1 MGRRRAGSSSAGH
14 IVFSHANGFPAGV
27 YRLLFES
34 WREHGYQVHAVEK
47 FGHDPAWPVTS
58 NWPHLRD
65 QLIAFIEA
73 EVGGPAYLVGHS
85 LGGMLS
91 VLAASKRPDLARGV
105 VLLDAP
111 IIAGWTAHGLQV
123 AKATGLMQR
132 ISPGRVSQT
141 RRPSWPSRA
150 AVRQHF
156 AKKSAFARWDPRV
169 LEDYVKS
176 GFVRRGGQT
185 VLAFDREVETRI
197 YNTLP
202 HHMARVLR
210 RHPLQCPLAFIGGE
224 QSSESRRAGVAATR
238 RLAGERFV
246 WTAGTHLFP
255 MEHPGDTAAEVLR
268 QLVSMDA
275 GRESASMSPI

>member
-1 MGRRRAGSSSAGH
+1 MARRKAGTDGAGD

-27 YRLLFES
+27 YRLLFEA
-34 WREHGYQVHAVEK
+34 WRAHGYRVHAVEQ

-65 QLIAFIEA
+65 QLIAFIDA
-73 EVGGPAYLVGHS
+73 QAVGPAWLVGHS
-85 LGGMLS
+85 LGGLLN
-91 VLAASKRPDLARGV
+91 VLAACKRPDLARGL

-111 IIAGWTAHGLQV
+111 IIAGWSAHGLQV

-132 ISPGRVSQT
+132 ISPGRVSQA

-150 AVRQHF
+150 AVREHF
-156 AKKSAFARWDPRV
+156 AKKAAFARWDPRV
-169 LEDYVKS
+169 LEDYVKC
-176 GFVRRGGQT
+176 GFVRRGGHT
-185 VLAFDREVETRI
+185 VLAFDRAVETRI

-202 HHMARVLR
+202 HHMARVLQ

-224 QSSESRRAGVAATR
+224 QSVESRQAGIAATR

-255 MEHPGDTAAEVLR
+255 MEHPEATAAEVLR
-268 QLVSMDA
+268 QL
-275 GRESASMSPI
+275 ASMQAGGAGASRRPI

>member
-1 MGRRRAGSSSAGH
+1 MTRRAGIGEAAGD

-27 YRLLFES
+27 YRLLFEA
-34 WREHGYQVHAVEK
+34 WRGHGYRVHAIDR

-58 NWPHLRD
+58 NWPHLRN
-65 QLIAFIEA
+65 QLIAFVDA
-73 EVGGPAYLVGHS
+73 EVGSPAFLVGHS

-91 VLAASKRPDLARGV
+91 VLAACKRPDLARGV

-111 IIAGWTAHGLQV
+111 IIAGWRAHGLQM
-123 AKATGLMQR
+123 AKATGLVR
-132 ISPGRVSQT
+132 RLSPGRVART

-150 AVRQHF
+150 AVREHF
-156 AKKSAFARWDPRV
+156 AKKAAFARWDPRV
-169 LEDYVKS
+169 LEVYVQS
-176 GFVRRGGQT
+176 GFVGRGGQT
-185 VLAFDREVETRI
+185 VLAFEREVEAQI

-210 RHPLQCPLAFIGGE
+210 RRPLRCPLAFIGGQ
-224 QSSESRRAGVAATR
+224 QSVQARQAGVEATR

-255 MEHPGDTAAEVLR
+255 MEHPEATATEVLR
-268 QLVSMDA
+268 QLATMHV
-275 GRESASMSPI
+275 R